1 MLFRALLAFLAL
13 PGLVA
18 FAVPLLIAG
27 PRVREGSFNALAL
40 VLLIPGITLLL
51 WCVRD
56 FFVTGKGTLAPWDP
70 PRNLVSSGPYRVSRN
85 PMYVG
90 VSLILWGW
98 AIAFSSRALV
108 LYALAVMVVFHL
120 RVLLNEEPYLA
131 RT

>member
-1 MLFRALLAFLAL
+1 MIGRALLAFVAL

-18 FAVPLLIAG
+18 FVVPLLIAW
-27 PRVREGSFNALAL
+27 PRAREGAFNALAL

-85 PMYVG
+85 PMYVS
-90 VSLILWGW
+90 VSVILWGW
-98 AIAFSSRALV
+98 AIAFGSWGLV
-108 LYALAVMVVFHL
+108 LYALIVMAAFHL
-120 RVLLNEEPYLA
+120 RVL
-131 RT
+131 